1 MEKKL
6 TCVECPKG
14 CEITVTLNGDK
25 IENVHG
31 NECPRGRKYA
41 ESEVVCPLRVLT
53 STVKCTSGEMVS
65 VKTDK
70 PIKKS
75 EIFDLMKT
83 INEVKVAPPVK
94 IGQVILKD
102 IADGV
107 DLIATSNTGDIVYK

>member
-25 IENVHG
+25 VESVRG
-31 NECPRGRKYA
+31 NDCPRGKKYA
-41 ESEVVCPLRVLT
+41 ESEVVCPVRVLT
-53 STVKCTSGEMVS
+53 STVKCVSGEMVS

-75 EIFDLMKT
+75 EIFDLMKI
-83 INEVKVAPPVK
+83 INGITVVSPVK
-94 IGQVILKD
+94 IGQIILKD
-102 IADGV
+102 ITEGV
-107 DLIATSNTGDIVYK
+107 NLIATSNAYGLYR

>member
-14 CEITVTLNGDK
+14 CEITVTLNGG
-25 IENVHG
+25 NVESITG
-31 NECPRGRKYA
+31 NDCPRGKKYA
-41 ESEVVCPLRVLT
+41 ESEVVCPVRVLT
-53 STVKCTSGEMVS
+53 STVKCSSGEMLS

-75 EIFDLMKT
+75 EIFDLMKI
-83 INEVKVAPPVK
+83 INKITVDPPVK

-102 IADGV
+102 IAEGV
-107 DLIATSNTGDIVYK
+107 DLIATSNVYGIVCK

>member
-25 IENVHG
+25 IENVQG
-31 NECPRGRKYA
+31 NECPRGKKYA
-41 ESEVVCPLRVLT
+41 ESEVVCPVRVLT
-53 STVKCTSGEMVS
+53 STVKCSSGEMVS

-75 EIFDLMKT
+75 EIFDLMKI
-83 INEVKVAPPVK
+83 INGITVESPVK
-94 IGQVILKD
+94 IGQIIFKD
-102 IADGV
+102 ITDGV
-107 DLIATSNTGDIVYK
+107 NLIATSNTEDIIYK

>member
-25 IENVHG
+25 VESVRG
-31 NECPRGRKYA
+31 NDCTRGKKYA
-41 ESEVVCPLRVLT
+41 ESEVVCPVRVLT
-53 STVKCTSGEMVS
+53 STVKCVSGEMVS

-75 EIFDLMKT
+75 EIFDLMII
-83 INEVKVAPPVK
+83 INGITVVSPVK
-94 IGQVILKD
+94 IGQIILKD
-102 IADGV
+102 ITEGV
-107 DLIATSNTGDIVYK
+107 NLIATSNA